1 MRRVLTVLLLLGA
14 APAPH
19 VQADLLLTTDAPR
32 LADYGL
38 FDAAGHPAPGVQP
51 YTLNTPL
58 FSDHAEKFRF
68 AWLPPGTKAEYRAS
82 GALAFPVGTVLV
94 KRFAFPADLR
104 QPAKQL
110 RAIETRLLIH
120 RPAGWVAL
128 SYVEQDGG
136 AVLKRAGVKV
146 PVQFIDKAGRA
157 QAIDYAVPNQ
167 NQCKTCHQDGEAI
180 TPIGPTAGNLNGGLF
195 GHGENQLMRWAA
207 SGQLAGLPAGGWP
220 RLAKWDDAAEP
231 LDSRARAYLAVNCGH
246 CHSRGGF
253 ASNSGLYLVP
263 EETTPAHLGVLKRPV
278 AAGRGSGGHEFSI
291 LPGQPD
297 KSILL
302 HRMIASEPGIMM
314 PQFGR
319 ALAHDEGV
327 ALIRQWIAGMGI
339 ASMPAPAASAPAATA
354 AP

>member
-1 MRRVLTVLLLLGA
+1 MKRAVMALLLLGA
-14 APAPH
+14 APAPV
-19 VQADLLLTTDAPR
+19 VQADLLLTTDAPK

-38 FDAAGHPAPGVQP
+38 FDASGHPATGVQP

-104 QPAKQL
+104 QPTKEL

-120 RPAGWVAL
+120 RPAGWAAL

-146 PVQFIDKAGRA
+146 PVTFIDKAGAA

-167 NQCKTCHQDGEAI
+167 NQCKTCHQAGEAI
-180 TPIGPTAGNLNGGLF
+180 TPIGPTAGNLNGGLH
-195 GHGENQLMRWAA
+195 GHGANQLVTWAA
-207 SGQLAGLPAGGWP
+207 SGRLAGLPAAGWP
-220 RLAKWDDAAEP
+220 MLARWDDAAEP
-231 LDSRARAYLAVNCGH
+231 VEKRARAYLAVNCGH
-246 CHSRGGF
+246 CHSRSGF
-253 ASNSGLYLVP
+253 ASNSGLYLDP
-263 EETTPAHLGVLKRPV
+263 DETTPAHLGVLKRPV
-278 AAGRGSGGHEFSI
+278 AAGRGSGGNEFSI
-291 LPGQPD
+291 LPGQPE

-302 HRMIASEPGIMM
+302 HRMQSSEPGIMM

-319 ALAHDEGV
+319 ALAHEEGI
-327 ALIRQWIAGMGI
+327 ALIRQWIA
-339 ASMPAPAASAPAATA
+339 AMPAPASPAPATA
-354 AP
+354 AAP

>member
-1 MRRVLTVLLLLGA
+1 MRRIWAALLLLGA
-14 APAPH
+14 APAPG
-19 VQADLLLTTDAPR
+19 VRSDLLMATDAPK

-38 FDAAGHPAPGVQP
+38 FDAAGRPAQGVQP

-68 AWLPPGTKAEYRAS
+68 AWLPPGTNAEYRPS

-104 QPAKQL
+104 QPMQNV
-110 RAIETRLLIH
+110 RPIETRLLIR

-146 PVQFIDKAGRA
+146 PVEFIDKAGRA

-180 TPIGPTAGNLNGGLF
+180 TPIGPTAGNLNGSLNGS
-195 GHGENQLMRWAA
+195 GSNQLMTWST
-207 SGQLAGLPAGGWP
+207 SGRLTGLPAGAWP

-231 LDSRARAYLAVNCGH
+231 LDARARAYLAVNCGH

-263 EETTPAHLGVLKRPV
+263 EETTPAHLGVMKRPV

-319 ALAHDEGV
+319 ALAHEEGN
-327 ALIRQWIAGMGI
+327 ALIRKWIA
-339 ASMPAPAASAPAATA
+339 AMPAPTAPTPATTA
-354 AP
+354 TP

>member
-1 MRRVLTVLLLLGA
+1 MKRAVLALLLLGA
-14 APAPH
+14 APAPM
-19 VQADLLLTTDAPR
+19 VQADLLLTTDAPQ

-68 AWLPPGTKAEYRAS
+68 AWLPAGTKAEYRAS

-104 QPAKQL
+104 QPTKDL

-120 RPAGWVAL
+120 RAAGWVAL

-136 AVLKRAGVKV
+136 TVLKRAGVKV
-146 PVQFIDKAGRA
+146 PVQFIDKAGSA

-180 TPIGPTAGNLNGGLF
+180 TPIGPTAVKLNVGLS
-195 GHGENQLMRWAA
+195 GQGANQWKAWAA
-207 SGQLAGLPAGGWP
+207 SGRLAGLPAGGWP

-231 LDSRARAYLAVNCGH
+231 LDARARAYLAVNCGH

-319 ALAHDEGV
+319 ALAHDEGN
-327 ALIRQWIAGMGI
+327 ALIREWIAAM
-339 ASMPAPAASAPAATA
+339 SAPAGSAPATTA

>member
-1 MRRVLTVLLLLGA
+1 MRRIGAALLLLGA
-14 APAPH
+14 APAPG
-19 VQADLLLTTDAPR
+19 VRSDLLMATDAPK
-32 LADYGL
+32 LADYGM
-38 FDAAGHPAPGVQP
+38 FDAAGRPAPGVQS

-58 FSDHAEKFRF
+58 FSDGAEKYRF
-68 AWLPPGTKAEYRAS
+68 AWLPPGTNAEYRPS

-94 KRFAFPADLR
+94 KRFGFPADLR
-104 QPAKQL
+104 QPMQNV
-110 RAIETRLLIH
+110 RPIETRLLIR

-136 AVLKRAGVKV
+136 AVLKRAGMKV
-146 PVQFIDKAGRA
+146 PVEFIDKAGRA

-180 TPIGPTAGNLNGGLF
+180 TPIGPTAGNLNGSLNGR
-195 GHGENQLMRWAA
+195 GSNQLMTWST
-207 SGQLAGLPAGGWP
+207 SGRLTGLPAGAWP

-231 LDSRARAYLAVNCGH
+231 LDARARAYLAVNCGH

-263 EETTPAHLGVLKRPV
+263 EETIPAHLGVMKRPV

-297 KSILL
+297 KSIML

-319 ALAHDEGV
+319 ALAHEEGN
-327 ALIRQWIAGMGI
+327 ALIRTWIA
-339 ASMPAPAASAPAATA
+339 AMPAPTAPTLATTA
-354 AP
+354 TP

>member
-1 MRRVLTVLLLLGA
+1 MSRIGAVLLLLGA
-14 APAPH
+14 APAPG
-19 VQADLLLTTDAPR
+19 VRSDLLMATDAPK

-38 FDAAGHPAPGVQP
+38 FDAAGRPAQGVQP

-58 FSDHAEKFRF
+58 FSDGAEKYRF
-68 AWLPPGTKAEYRAS
+68 AWLPPGTNAEYRATRV
-82 GALAFPVGTVLV
+82 LAFPVGTVLV

-104 QPAKQL
+104 QPMQNV
-110 RAIETRLLIH
+110 RPIETRLLI
-120 RPAGWVAL
+120 RRTAGWVAL

-180 TPIGPTAGNLNGGLF
+180 TPIGPTAGNLNGNLNGS
-195 GHGENQLMRWAA
+195 GSNQLMTWST
-207 SGQLAGLPAGGWP
+207 SGRLAGLPATGWP
-220 RLAKWDDAAEP
+220 RLAKWNNSAEP
-231 LDSRARAYLAVNCGH
+231 LDARARAYLAVNCGH

-327 ALIRQWIAGMGI
+327 ALIRAWIA
-339 ASMPAPAASAPAATA
+339 AMPDPTAPTPATTA